1 MAGNGAVDS
10 FSFQEGDIEGLKL
23 IDPLYVAD
31 SRGYFSKT
39 YEAGLFARY
48 GIPLE
53 VAEELESRSA
63 QYTLR
68 GLHFQHR
75 NSQDKLI
82 RVLSGE
88 IYDVA
93 VDIRPD
99 SASFGRWPGFRLSAE
114 NRRML
119 YIPKGFAHGFL
130 ALREDTAVHYLCGG
144 QYDSASED
152 GILWNDPELAIPW
165 PLEYGQRPLLS
176 QRDQG
181 FQTLDQFRRAL
192 HP

>member
-1 MAGNGAVDS
+1 MSSFCFQAGEAAGVW
-10 FSFQEGDIEGLKL
+10 L
-23 IDPLYVAD
+23 IQPLFVPD

-39 YEAGLFARY
+39 FEAGLFKRH
-48 GIPLE
+48 GISMEP
-53 VAEELESRSA
+53 AEELESKSA

-75 NSQDKLI
+75 NSQDKLV

-88 IYDVA
+88 VYDVA

-99 SASFGRWPGFRLSAE
+99 SASFGRWQGFRLSAE
-114 NRRML
+114 NRKML

-130 ALREDTAVHYLCGG
+130 ALREDTVVHYLCGG
-144 QYDSASED
+144 RYDPDSED

-165 PLEYGQRPLLS
+165 PLEPGRKPLLS
-176 QRDQG
+176 RRDQE
-181 FQTLDQFRRAL
+181 FQTLDQLRRAI

>member
-1 MAGNGAVDS
+1 MAGNSAMTS
-10 FSFQEGDIEGLKL
+10 FCFQEGEIKGVWL
-23 IDPLYVAD
+23 IHPLFVPD
-31 SRGYFSKT
+31 SRGYFSK
-39 YEAGLFARY
+39 LFERDLFMLH

-53 VAEELESRSA
+53 PTEEMESESA
-63 QYTLR
+63 RYTLR

-75 NSQDKLI
+75 NSQDKLV

-88 IYDVA
+88 VYDVA

-99 SASFGRWPGFRLSAE
+99 SASFGRWQSFRLSAE

-130 ALREDTAVHYLCGG
+130 ALRENTVVHYLCGG
-144 QYDSASED
+144 RYDADSED

-165 PLEYGQRPLLS
+165 PLEPGQRPLLS
-176 QRDQG
+176 LRDQG
-181 FQTLDQFRRAL
+181 FQTLDRLRRVI

>member
-1 MAGNGAVDS
+1 MAENSATTS
-10 FSFQEGDIEGLKL
+10 FCFQEGEIEGVWL
-23 IDPLYVAD
+23 IHPLFVSD

-39 YEAGLFARY
+39 FEKGLFMRH
-48 GIPLE
+48 GIPME
-53 VAEELESRSA
+53 PVEEMESESA

-75 NSQDKLI
+75 NSQDKLV

-88 IYDVA
+88 VYDVA
-93 VDIRPD
+93 VDIRPN
-99 SASFGRWPGFRLSAE
+99 SPSFGRWQSFRLSAE
-114 NRRML
+114 NRQML

-130 ALREDTAVHYLCGG
+130 ALRENTVVHYLCGG
-144 QYDSASED
+144 RYDPDSED

-165 PLEYGQRPLLS
+165 PLESGQRPLLS
-176 QRDQG
+176 LRDQE
-181 FQTLDQFRRAL
+181 FQTLDQLRRTI